1 MKILRN
7 ARGKQ
12 TKNTDSQTTPT
23 QQARLNIIQKEG
35 SLNCEALLIR
45 TDGFSTRKHNPAFGL
60 PLNVDACND
69 RNHKEKKKLKTFRE
83 RTN

>member
-1 MKILRN
+1 MDYKYNNRWFL
-7 ARGKQ
+7 
-12 TKNTDSQTTPT
+12 SQTTPT

-45 TDGFSTRKHNPAFGL
+45 TDGVSTRKHNPAFGL

-69 RNHKEKKKLKTFRE
+69 RNHKEKK
-83 RTN
+83 N

>member
-1 MKILRN
+1 VKYT
-7 ARGKQ
+7 A
-12 TKNTDSQTTPT
+12 SQTTPT

-45 TDGFSTRKHNPAFGL
+45 TDGFSTRKHNPALDGL

-69 RNHKEKKKLKTFRE
+69 QNHKEKKTLKTFRE